1 MKKNNEENKTIFRV
15 GMEVYDSINYPD
27 EKGNVI
33 DIMTNDVLE
42 NKPIMVRFNSG
53 IEQYTLDGRINIS
66 GQIPTLSTTPYA
78 LVNFTQKPLP
88 VSEDE
93 AVRWLAKHK
102 FNDNKD
108 ELNKYMGK
116 IDEMMQAYRQL
127 LIIRDFYNEGEVF
140 DKSDFHNSY
149 VYSIRIEDGG
159 SNDLEI
165 THGYHAEYPFTFR
178 YLKTAEKFLSE
189 QDDLLYKI
197 KPLL

>member
-1 MKKNNEENKTIFRV
+1 MKKNKKENKTIFRV
-15 GMEVYDSINYPD
+15 GMDVYDSINYPD

-33 DIMTNDVLE
+33 DILNNDILE

-53 IEQYTLDGRINIS
+53 IEQYTVDGRINIS

-93 AVRWLAKHK
+93 AARWLAKYK

-108 ELNKYMGK
+108 ELNKYMDK
-116 IDEMMQAYRQL
+116 IDEMMQVYRQL

-140 DKSDFHNSY
+140 DRTDFQGNY
-149 VYSIRIEDGG
+149 IYSIRVEDGG
-159 SNDLEI
+159 SNNFEI
-165 THGYHAEYPFTFR
+165 TNCYHAEYPFTFR
-178 YLKTAEKFLSE
+178 YLHIAEKFLSE
-189 QDDLLYKI
+189 QNNLLYKI

>member
-140 DKSDFHNSY
+140 DKSDFHSSY
-149 VYSIRIEDGG
+149 IYSIRIEDGG

-165 THGYHAEYPFTFR
+165 THCYHAEYPFTFR